1 MIRSSP
7 DGSPGEAE
15 GMLQGGEPREG
26 ELQVGTGAW
35 TAALQARPG
44 ASGLKDGALTV
55 CTLAL
60 GVSSGVPWATWVSGL
75 GPRAEQ
81 GLLRMGC

>member
-1 MIRSSP
+1 MISSSP
-7 DGSPGEAE
+7 GGSPAE
-15 GMLQGGEPREG
+15 VEGTLRGGEPG
-26 ELQVGTGAW
+26 KGDSAGTGAW

-81 GLLRMGC
+81 GLLRMGG